1 MFEINFVFSFLKK
14 LSREKKLFRILKK
27 MGGWKK
33 FEDNLCLSFCFR
45 WFGEETCVLMWSGD
59 HS

>member
-1 MFEINFVFSFLKK
+1 V
-14 LSREKKLFRILKK
+14 
-27 MGGWKK
+27 GGRK

-59 HS
+59 HSWTNYV